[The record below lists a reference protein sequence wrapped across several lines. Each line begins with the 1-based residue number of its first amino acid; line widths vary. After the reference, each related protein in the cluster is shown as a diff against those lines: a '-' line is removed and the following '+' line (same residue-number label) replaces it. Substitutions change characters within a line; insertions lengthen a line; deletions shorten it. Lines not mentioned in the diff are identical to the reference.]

1 MVVVAGES
9 SVFVRVGA
17 MRFPNA
23 WCIFSS
29 HIIILVARPS
39 AMVSFAASSSKH
51 PRFDI
56 IIGLDVAGKLFY
68 CRKSTLL
75 GDGTSYFAARF
86 GPDSMMDP
94 QRDHIA
100 ENGREIYFVDRNPE
114 VFKYVLEYLRT
125 LKLPPEIGT
134 FQENP
139 NLWRALRE
147 EAEFYSLRGLISLL
161 KATYSC
167 SPDTNGRKGV
177 LHWLGTKKGND
188 AYENPYYS
196 GAVDVTGWFDA
207 FPAMGEVDPSW
218 GSYEKK
224 ELLVQYEPVPGPS
237 LSSSR
242 VDYFMPGEMS
252 DIFPCLAGYHSNQR
266 LPIVVDMRSNVVCPS
281 HYSLRYGARRGLD
294 GNWNFEGSTDGEH
307 WVLLHAG
314 TNDGHKLSLQR
325 ITEQQRAIE
334 LNWIRTLIHEEQRRG
349 GTSDGINHLATWR
362 RLYCDYMERHYRH
375 TWEIG
380 HSSEQF
386 FRYFRI
392 IGADPVDGEARSL
405 HFIGLEIYG
414 HVYEL

>member
-1 MVVVAGES
+1 
-9 SVFVRVGA
+9 
-17 MRFPNA
+17 
-23 WCIFSS
+23 
-29 HIIILVARPS
+29 
-39 AMVSFAASSSKH
+39 MVSFATSSSKH

-100 ENGREIYFVDRNPE
+100 ENGREIYFIDRNPE

-147 EAEFYSLRGLISLL
+147 EAEFYCLGGLISLL

-167 SPDTNGRKGV
+167 SPDSDGGKGV
-177 LHWLGTKKGND
+177 LYWLGTKKGND

-224 ELLVQYEPVPGPS
+224 ELLVQYRPVPGP
-237 LSSSR
+237 LHSR
-242 VDYFMPGEMS
+242 PFDVFMPSEGN

-266 LPIVVDMRSNVVCPS
+266 LPVVVDMRSNVVCPS
-281 HYSLRYGARRGLD
+281 HYSLRYGACRGLD
-294 GNWNFEGSTDGEH
+294 GNWNFEGSADGEN
-307 WVLLHAG
+307 WVLLHMG

-334 LNWIRTLIHEEQRRG
+334 LNWINTLIHRAN
-349 GTSDGINHLATWR
+349 GINGPGNWR
-362 RLYCDYMERHYRH
+362 RPYCDYMERHYRH
-375 TWEIG
+375 TWEISN
-380 HSSEQF
+380 SSGKY

-392 IGADPVDGEARSL
+392 IGADPVDGGARSL

>member
-1 MVVVAGES
+1 
-9 SVFVRVGA
+9 
-17 MRFPNA
+17 
-23 WCIFSS
+23 
-29 HIIILVARPS
+29 
-39 AMVSFAASSSKH
+39 MVSFAASSSKH

-100 ENGREIYFVDRNPE
+100 DNGREIYFIDRNPE

-125 LKLPPEIGT
+125 LQLPPEIGT

-139 NLWRALRE
+139 NLWRALRV
-147 EAEFYSLRGLISLL
+147 EAEFYCLGGLISLL

-167 SPDTNGRKGV
+167 SPETDGGKGV
-177 LHWLGTKKGND
+177 LHWLGTKKGKD
-188 AYENPYYS
+188 AYENPYHS
-196 GAVDVTGWFDA
+196 GAVDVTGWFDSFDA
-207 FPAMGEVDPSW
+207 LGEVDPGW

-224 ELLVQYEPVPGPS
+224 TLLVEYRPMPRPQ
-237 LSSSR
+237 LRSS
-242 VDYFMPGEMS
+242 DIFMPGEGNV
-252 DIFPCLAGYHSNQR
+252 IFPCLAGYHSNQR
-266 LPIVVDMRSNVVCPS
+266 LPVVVDMRGNVVSPS
-281 HYSLRYGARRGLD
+281 HYSLRYGACRGLD

-325 ITEQQRAIE
+325 ITERQRAIE
-334 LNWIRTLIHEEQRRG
+334 LSWINNTLIR
-349 GTSDGINHLATWR
+349 INGPENNWR
-362 RLYCDYMERHYRH
+362 SAYCDYMERHYRH
-375 TWEIG
+375 TWEINN
-380 HSSEQF
+380 SSEQY

-414 HVYEL
+414 HVYER